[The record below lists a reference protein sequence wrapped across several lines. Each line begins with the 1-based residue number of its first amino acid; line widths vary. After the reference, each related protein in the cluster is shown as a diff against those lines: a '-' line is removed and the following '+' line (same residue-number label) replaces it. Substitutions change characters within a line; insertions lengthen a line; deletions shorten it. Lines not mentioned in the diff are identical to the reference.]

1 VLRFIVGGTAH
12 DALTCTYAPMPC
24 VCIAELLTQCYDGTT
39 PSGLGPINPTSNF
52 TFPFLTSFFNEI
64 AQVFPDDYI
73 HVGGDE
79 VPYNCW

>member
-1 VLRFIVGGTAH
+1 VAAV
-12 DALTCTYAPMPC
+12 
-24 VCIAELLTQCYDGTT
+24 VAELLTQCFDGTT

-52 TFPFLTSFFNEI
+52 PFPFLTSFFNEI